1 MGVEGSEGGEVG
13 VWSGHLEGC
22 EGGRVFPGGD
32 LIGGGAG
39 GGA

>member
-22 EGGRVFPGGD
+22 EGFRIQVGYFLVV
-32 LIGGGAG
+32 I
-39 GGA
+39 